1 MTSRSGRSGNTLLNA
16 RNVIGFAFIALCSA
30 PAFAS
35 SGIGA
40 SSSENPDAASTDT
53 LAAELDGHGIARSD
67 IIQAGMSASLNSPDT
82 EITSLEAP
90 HGLDLKPRG
99 EIIIQAIFENSSGS
113 SPSGA
118 ELIPADN
125 AEIAPLASSADT
137 VQPNADNLPDQ
148 VTTKVGTES
157 SDAEMRLPGIDDADL
172 LRFRRQMYRTDI

>member
-82 EITSLEAP
+82 EITSL
-90 HGLDLKPRG
+90 
-99 EIIIQAIFENSSGS
+99 SSHAAKS
-113 SPSGA
+113 SFKQFLRIVA
-118 ELIPADN
+118 ALRR
-125 AEIAPLASSADT
+125 LAL
-137 VQPNADNLPDQ
+137 N
-148 VTTKVGTES
+148 
-157 SDAEMRLPGIDDADL
+157 
-172 LRFRRQMYRTDI
+172 